1 VGYLLNANWDQIALD
16 DNGGSGR
23 NFRISKRVTAGT
35 YYVKVKL
42 HSSAATGPYSLISRF
57 TPTQAGQTQGI
68 DNSTS
73 RGSTSRGSS
82 NMGLVGSNRA
92 QHIGR

>member
-1 VGYLLNANWDQIALD
+1 
-16 DNGGSGR
+16 
-23 NFRISKRVTAGT
+23 
-35 YYVKVKL
+35 
-42 HSSAATGPYSLISRF
+42 SAATGPYSLISRF

-73 RGSTSRGSS
+73 RGSTSRGSTSRGSVSRGSS

-92 QHIGR
+92 RHIGR